1 MHARTGTTRSP
12 LVWPRRIARVA
23 VGGRRLAAGAPS
35 LRSFARLELASAR
48 DGEVELRLKP
58 LGGRSVA
65 LRPGTSDADVLW
77 DTFFHGY
84 HLPPREAIERG
95 LRVIWDLGANVGLTM
110 AHMADLYPHARV
122 LGAELDPDNARL
134 ARRNVEPWGDR
145 CEVVHCAVW
154 VEDGEV
160 RYHHHDSPSGYN
172 VVPDDHGAA
181 NHRAPARSIT
191 ALLAEHTPGAPVDY
205 MKMDVEGSEFELL
218 KRNTGWAEAVR
229 TIQVE
234 AHFGYSLE
242 ECEGDLRRLGFTT
255 RRHDRHPASVIG
267 VRN

>member
-1 MHARTGTTRSP
+1 
-12 LVWPRRIARVA
+12 VWPRRIARVA
-23 VGGRRLAAGAPS
+23 VGGRRLVADAPS
-35 LRSFARLELASAR
+35 LRSFTRLELASAR
-48 DGEVELRLKP
+48 NGEVELRLKP
-58 LGGRSVA
+58 LGGRPVA

-84 HLPPREAIERG
+84 HLPPPEAVERG

-110 AHMADLYPHARV
+110 AHMAGLYPDARV
-122 LGAELDPDNARL
+122 FGAELDPDNARL
-134 ARRNVEPWGDR
+134 ARRNVEAWGER
-145 CEVVHCAVW
+145 CVVVQCAVW

-172 VVPDDHGAA
+172 VVPDDRSEGD
-181 NHRAPARSIT
+181 HRARARSLT
-191 ALLAEHTPGAPVDY
+191 GLLAEHTPDEPVDY

-229 TIQVE
+229 AIQVE

-242 ECEGDLRRLGFTT
+242 ECERDLRSLGFAT
-255 RRHDRHPASVIG
+255 RRHERHPASIVG
-267 VRN
+267 VRE

>member
-1 MHARTGTTRSP
+1 M
-12 LVWPRRIARVA
+12 WPRRIARLA
-23 VGGRRLAAGAPS
+23 VGGRRLVADAPS
-35 LRSFARLELASAR
+35 LRSFARLELAAAR
-48 DGEVELRLKP
+48 DDEVELRLKP
-58 LGGRSVA
+58 LGGRPVA

-77 DTFFHGY
+77 DTFFHAY
-84 HLPPREAIERG
+84 HLPPREAVERG

-110 AHMADLYPHARV
+110 AHMARLYPEARV
-122 LGAELDPDNARL
+122 FGAELDADNARL
-134 ARRNVEPWGDR
+134 ARHNVEAWGDR
-145 CEVVHCAVW
+145 CQVVQCAVW

-172 VVPDDHGAA
+172 VVPDDRSEGD
-181 NHRAPARSIT
+181 HRAPARSL
-191 ALLAEHTPGAPVDY
+191 AGLLAEYTPDQPVDY

-242 ECEGDLRRLGFTT
+242 ECERDLRRLGFAT
-255 RRHDRHPASVIG
+255 RRHERHPASIVG
-267 VRN
+267 VRD